1 MCTLYLQYL
10 YVNFLEQLILPIT
23 HIHQLLWWQCNMNIQ
38 SIAQKLNSL
47 ELLSKIILI
56 LQKIAHKISQTKHIV
71 LDQKKK
77 SNMNSLSNV
86 IEGRKYTITPKNG
99 RDQMTHNFVTCN
111 TNIIILHFFFRQLRN
126 IKFVIKKDFL
136 GYKNIY
142 QKYCDFGLPFFQII
156 QKTVCR

>member
-47 ELLSKIILI
+47 ELLSIDNFNPSKNFPQNQSNTQCNIE
-56 LQKIAHKISQTKHIV
+56 
-71 LDQKKK
+71 KK